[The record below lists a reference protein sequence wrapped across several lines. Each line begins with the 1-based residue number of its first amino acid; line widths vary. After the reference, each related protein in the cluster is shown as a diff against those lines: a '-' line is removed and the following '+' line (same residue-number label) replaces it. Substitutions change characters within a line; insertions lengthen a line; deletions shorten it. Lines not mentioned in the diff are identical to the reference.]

1 MTGLMVINTD
11 KVTRFNFVF
20 VKHIF
25 EKVYT
30 DKPRYRIDTVNLQ
43 KRVYALEF
51 NETKNTFSINGK
63 VFNLL
68 PNCYRY
74 IYRKTRGN
82 NIQVSSVG
90 GFLRHIKDAANSDNV
105 FHHLT
110 EGFLRK
116 LIN

>member
-1 MTGLMVINTD
+1 MTAMMVTNTD

-30 DKPRYRIDTVNLQ
+30 EKPRYRIDTVNLQ
-43 KRVYALEF
+43 KRVYAIEF
-51 NETKNTFSINGK
+51 NETKGTFSINGK

-68 PNCYRY
+68 PNCYEY
-74 IYRKTRGN
+74 TYRKTRGN
-82 NIQVSSVG
+82 NIQVASVS
-90 GFLRHIKDAANSDNV
+90 GFLRHIKDAANRDNV

-110 EGFLRK
+110 EGFLRR

>member
-1 MTGLMVINTD
+1 MTALMVINTD

-30 DKPRYRIDTVNLQ
+30 DKPFYRIETVNLQ
-43 KRVYALEF
+43 KRVYAIEF
-51 NETKNTFSINGK
+51 NETERTFSINGK

-68 PNCYRY
+68 PNCYGY
-74 IYRKTRGN
+74 TYRKTRGN